1 VGNLTGMFTDTGYVP
16 WWQTLPEDHTFDQLV
31 EAILADPAVDKTKTL
46 NEIFQDHADQFAN
59 SNEGYGGT
67 SGSSTSGDNTYQ
79 NAVVPV
85 RDDQGNITGYQIAES
100 GEVVVPG
107 MPNPATGAKAG
118 EMDLNPATI
127 SGIPIGVL
135 QARQS
140 MSEADIDVDALAEM
154 GLEDYQI
161 EFLQGLEDTPA
172 VDDSVEDILVD
183 TADDLRN
190 GDTDFGDPVSDEDLL
205 AQFQGEMPEALQEA
219 LGEDGDLL
227 GDIAGMLGKSTEGLH
242 QELEK
247 IMLGDLGAGI
257 RINGDGSASLIYTL
271 PIPLLPP
278 STAEIQIRDAD
289 GNITINTETIKEH
302 VQGVVDDI
310 ASIPGNVVK
319 TATETVDELIKA
331 GEQIG
336 EINSAGDILD
346 IAGNVIGTIFSED
359 MEGILDSDIFDTG
372 KLIGDIVEQ
381 ASDELDLKYEDGWQF
396 NEELTVPDG
405 TVITDGPV
413 NVPIGEESEDPIDEA
428 VQAVNNQHNDPVIAP
443 PTPVGWA
450 GEGNRPQEATNQ
462 HNDPVIAPP
471 TPVGWAGEGDAE
483 DVVREANNQYN
494 DPVIAPPTPV
504 GWAGEGNTD
513 TTEDQVREANNQYT
527 DPVIAPP
534 TPVGWAG
541 QGEDEIIDDSND
553 DSTTDEEDPV
563 GGGGGDGGGGASS
576 GGGAQT
582 NSGYMGGLSYQL
594 QAPRSVIYDPR
605 DPMAQLDD
613 IINRSLFKG
622 II

>member
-1 VGNLTGMFTDTGYVP
+1 MVTA
-16 WWQTLPEDHTFDQLV
+16 LPAYTRS
-31 EAILADPAVDKTKTL
+31 
-46 NEIFQDHADQFAN
+46 N
-59 SNEGYGGT
+59 S
-67 SGSSTSGDNTYQ
+67 
-79 NAVVPV
+79 
-85 RDDQGNITGYQIAES
+85 
-100 GEVVVPG
+100 
-107 MPNPATGAKAG
+107 
-118 EMDLNPATI
+118 
-127 SGIPIGVL
+127 
-135 QARQS
+135 
-140 MSEADIDVDALAEM
+140 
-154 GLEDYQI
+154 
-161 EFLQGLEDTPA
+161 
-172 VDDSVEDILVD
+172 
-183 TADDLRN
+183 
-190 GDTDFGDPVSDEDLL
+190 
-205 AQFQGEMPEALQEA
+205 
-219 LGEDGDLL
+219 
-227 GDIAGMLGKSTEGLH
+227 
-242 QELEK
+242 
-247 IMLGDLGAGI
+247 
-257 RINGDGSASLIYTL
+257 
-271 PIPLLPP
+271 LLPP

-302 VQGVVDDI
+302 VQGVVGDI

-319 TATETVDELIKA
+319 TATETVDELLKA

-346 IAGNVIGTIFSED
+346 IAGNVIDTIFSED

-405 TVITDGPV
+405 AVITDGPV
-413 NVPIGEESEDPIDEA
+413 NVPAGEGSEDPIDEA
-428 VQAVNNQHNDPVIAP
+428 VRV
-443 PTPVGWA
+443 
-450 GEGNRPQEATNQ
+450 ATNQ

-471 TPVGWAGEGDAE
+471 TPVGWAGEGDTDTTE
-483 DVVREANNQYN
+483 DQVREANNQYN

-513 TTEDQVREANNQYT
+513 TTEDQVRVATNQHN

-541 QGEDEIIDDSND
+541 EGEDEVIDDSND

-563 GGGGGDGGGGASS
+563 GGGGGGGGGASS